1 MQEPDVIGRIKQLC
15 QARSWSYYK
24 LAKES
29 GITYSTLNTLLR
41 KTYCPAVPTLC
52 RICDGFGI
60 TLEQFFSDEKDPF
73 SVTAE
78 QREHLVRWEQL
89 SKKEKDLAE
98 AYMQALIDAKKP

>member
-15 QARSWSYYK
+15 QTRGWSYYR

-41 KTYCPAVPTLC
+41 KAYCPAVPTLC

-60 TLEQFFSDEKDPF
+60 TPEQFFSDEAGP
-73 SVTAE
+73 VGLTAE
-78 QREHLVRWEQL
+78 QREHLARWEQL
-89 SKKEKDLAE
+89 SARDRERAE
-98 AYMQALIDAKKP
+98 AYIQALLDREQR